1 MSFLL
6 RLRLPNVPGSLGRL
20 ATAIGAAGGDID
32 AIQIVEALPD
42 GSAIDDVLLNMVPGA
57 MPDSVVSACDAL
69 DGVKVLWISR
79 YGVGGNLS
87 LDLEAIESITQHP
100 QEAIAQLVAILPLTF
115 RADWAA
121 VISQPGGEGAAGA
134 AAESE
139 SADRESAGGGSADGG
154 SAHGGSVETADA
166 VVETGEAGAGA
177 LIVERTESAPESLP
191 WPEEGADWLETGDD
205 QTLAVCCALDAGRMV
220 VLGRR
225 GGPEFLASELARLR
239 HLVALTASIERR

>member
-20 ATAIGAAGGDID
+20 ATAIGASGGDID

-57 MPDSVVSACDAL
+57 MPDSVVSACNAL

-79 YGVGGNLS
+79 YAVGGNLS
-87 LDLEAIESITQHP
+87 LDLEAVESITLHP
-100 QEAIAQLVAILPLTF
+100 EEAVAQLVAILPLTF

-121 VISQPGGEGAAGA
+121 VLGRAG
-134 AAESE
+134 
-139 SADRESAGGGSADGG
+139 DD
-154 SAHGGSVETADA
+154 VQM
-166 VVETGEAGAGA
+166 
-177 LIVERTESAPESLP
+177 IERTESAPEALP
-191 WPEEGADWLETGDD
+191 WPEDGADWVETGDD
-205 QTLAVCCALDAGRMV
+205 QMLTVCCALDEERLV

-225 GGPEFLASELARLR
+225 GGPEFLASEMARLQ
-239 HLVALTASIERR
+239 HLAELTASIERRAAS

>member
-57 MPDSVVSACDAL
+57 MPDSVVSACNAL

-79 YGVGGNLS
+79 YAVGGNLS
-87 LDLEAIESITQHP
+87 LDLEAVESITLHP
-100 QEAIAQLVAILPLTF
+100 QEAVPQLVAILPLTF

-121 VISQPGGEGAAGA
+121 VLGRVEGSPDDVAMV
-134 AAESE
+134 ES
-139 SADRESAGGGSADGG
+139 
-154 SAHGGSVETADA
+154 
-166 VVETGEAGAGA
+166 
-177 LIVERTESAPESLP
+177 TESAPESLP
-191 WPEEGADWLETGDD
+191 WPEDGADWVETGDD
-205 QTLAVCCALDAGRMV
+205 QTLTVCCALDADRMV

-225 GGPEFLASELARLR
+225 GGPEFLASEMARLQ
-239 HLVALTASIERR
+239 HLVALTASIEQH